1 MLHRPGPE
9 LKRLTPRNNDKLL
22 FDGIPWVARA
32 QEEHDAFAEALRER
46 GVEVLYL
53 TDLLTETLES
63 EDGPQPRDHDR
74 AAAACTSATPCAR
87 YLDRALRDASPE
99 ELTGYLTAG
108 IRNDEVRGGFGLV
121 TSLLASDDFL
131 IDPLP
136 NLLFT
141 RDSSVWVRD
150 RVAITSL
157 AMPARARETQLTELI
172 YTEHPRFAGTRKI
185 HGWHHEHVEGGDV
198 LLLAPGVIAVGV
210 GERTTPAGVERLA
223 RQVFHADLAHT
234 VLAVPI
240 AQERAT
246 MHLDTVCTM
255 VDVDK
260 IVMYPNVADSLRA
273 YAVTVVDRRRRATTE
288 LVLDVADAEPFLVA
302 AAKAME
308 IDTLHQI
315 DTGLDPVTAE
325 REQWDDG
332 NNTLALAP
340 RVAVAYERNDE
351 TNDRL
356 EEAGI
361 EVVRIAGSELGS
373 GPRRPALHELP
384 DRPGAAAGATEPAR
398 RRWTRST
405 GPGGAGHSP
414 GPRRGSRTGAPS
426 AKGTHMSVS
435 FFDAFTPQE
444 VARIS
449 AAGTA
454 VTVPQGWSPI
464 WEKTPADKAY
474 ILLDGTVS
482 VRATARRSPSSAPA
496 RSSARPRSSTTRCA
510 PPRSWR

>member
-1 MLHRPGPE
+1 MAFPHGADSEVGTLQTVMLHRPGNE
-9 LKRLTPRNNDKLL
+9 LKRLTPRNNDRLL
-22 FDGIPWVARA
+22 FDGIPWVSRA
-32 QEEHDAFAEALRER
+32 QEEHDAFAEALRGR

-53 TDLLTETLES
+53 TDLLTETLAS
-63 EDGPQPRDHDR
+63 EAARNHAITTTLSGLHLGDTMRGYLARVMRD
-74 AAAACTSATPCAR
+74 
-87 YLDRALRDASPE
+87 LSPE

-108 IRNDEVRGGFGLV
+108 VRNDEVRGGFGIV
-121 TSLLASDDFL
+121 TSLLATDDFL

-150 RVAITSL
+150 RVAVTSL
-157 AMPARARETQLTELI
+157 TMPARSRETQLTELI
-172 YTEHPRFAGTRKI
+172 YTEHPRFQGTRKI

-210 GERTTPAGVERLA
+210 GERTTPAGVERFA

-273 YAVTVVDRRRRATTE
+273 YAVTLADRAEDDRD
-288 LVLDVADAEPFLVA
+288 LVLEVADAEPFLVA

-351 TNDRL
+351 TNARL
-356 EEAGI
+356 EDAGI

-373 GPRRPALHELP
+373 GR
-384 DRPGAAAGATEPAR
+384 G
-398 RRWTRST
+398 
-405 GPGGAGHSP
+405 
-414 GPRRGSRTGAPS
+414 GPRCMSCPVSREPL
-426 AKGTHMSVS
+426 
-435 FFDAFTPQE
+435 
-444 VARIS
+444 
-449 AAGTA
+449 
-454 VTVPQGWSPI
+454 TV
-464 WEKTPADKAY
+464 D
-474 ILLDGTVS
+474 
-482 VRATARRSPSSAPA
+482 
-496 RSSARPRSSTTRCA
+496 
-510 PPRSWR
+510 

>member
-1 MLHRPGPE
+1 MTSADAQHGASSEVGRLQTVMLHRPGNE

-32 QEEHDAFAEALRER
+32 QEEHDAFAEALRVR

-53 TDLLTETLES
+53 TELLTQTLES
-63 EDGPQPRDHDR
+63 EVARNH
-74 AAAACTSATPCAR
+74 AITSALSGLHLGDTMRGYLAR
-87 YLDRALRDASPE
+87 FLREASPA
-99 ELTGYLTAG
+99 ELTDYLTAG

-121 TSLLASDDFL
+121 TSLLDPHDFL
-131 IDPLP
+131 VDPLP

-157 AMPARARETQLTELI
+157 SMPARKRETQLTELI
-172 YTEHPRFAGTRKI
+172 YTEHPRFKGTRKI
-185 HGWHHEHVEGGDV
+185 HGWHSEYVEGGDV
-198 LLLAPGVIAVGV
+198 LLLGPGVIAVGV

-260 IVMYPNVADSLRA
+260 IVMYPNVADSLTA
-273 YAVTVVDRRRRATTE
+273 YAVTLAEGAETDAE
-288 LVLDVADAEPFLVA
+288 LTLRVADAEPFLVA
-302 AAKAME
+302 AAKAMQ

-351 TNDRL
+351 TNARL
-356 EEAGI
+356 EDAGI

-373 GPRRPALHELP
+373 GR
-384 DRPGAAAGATEPAR
+384 G
-398 RRWTRST
+398 
-405 GPGGAGHSP
+405 
-414 GPRRGSRTGAPS
+414 GPRC
-426 AKGTHMSVS
+426 MSCPVVRE
-435 FFDAFTPQE
+435 PL
-444 VARIS
+444 
-449 AAGTA
+449 
-454 VTVPQGWSPI
+454 
-464 WEKTPADKAY
+464 PA
-474 ILLDGTVS
+474 
-482 VRATARRSPSSAPA
+482 
-496 RSSARPRSSTTRCA
+496 
-510 PPRSWR
+510 

>member
-1 MLHRPGPE
+1 MSTNPIPGDRPTHGADSEVGRLGTVMLHRPGVE
-9 LKRLTPRNNDKLL
+9 LKRLTPRNNDRLL

-32 QEEHDAFAEALRER
+32 QEEHDAFAAALRDH

-53 TDLLTETLES
+53 MDLLTETLAS
-63 EDGPQPRDHDR
+63 EEARHDAITTALASLHLGDTMRRWLGPMLH
-74 AAAACTSATPCAR
+74 
-87 YLDRALRDASPE
+87 DASPA
-99 ELTGYLTAG
+99 ELATHLTAG
-108 IRNDEVRGGFGLV
+108 VRNDEVRGGFGLV
-121 TSLLASDDFL
+121 TSLLPDYDFL

-150 RVAITSL
+150 HVTITSL

-172 YTEHPRFAGTRKI
+172 YSEHPRFAGTPRL
-185 HGWHHEHVEGGDV
+185 HGWRNEHVEGGDV
-198 LLLAPGVIAVGV
+198 LLLAPGVLAIGV
-210 GERTTPAGVERLA
+210 GERTTPAGAEQLA
-223 RQVFHADLAHT
+223 REVFVAGLSHT

-260 IVMYPNVADSLRA
+260 IVMYPNVADSLTA
-273 YAVTVVDRRRRATTE
+273 YAVTQAGGSGDD
-288 LVLDVADAEPFLVA
+288 LDLHVADAEHFLVA
-302 AAKAME
+302 AAKAMG

-332 NNTLALAP
+332 NNTLAIAP

-356 EEAGI
+356 EDAGI

-373 GPRRPALHELP
+373 GR
-384 DRPGAAAGATEPAR
+384 G
-398 RRWTRST
+398 
-405 GPGGAGHSP
+405 
-414 GPRRGSRTGAPS
+414 GPRC
-426 AKGTHMSVS
+426 MSCPV
-435 FFDAFTPQE
+435 
-444 VARIS
+444 
-449 AAGTA
+449 
-454 VTVPQGWSPI
+454 
-464 WEKTPADKAY
+464 
-474 ILLDGTVS
+474 
-482 VRATARRSPSSAPA
+482 VRAPLG
-496 RSSARPRSSTTRCA
+496 
-510 PPRSWR
+510 